1 MGWVQGYLALNP
13 KSSSPTPTFPIQ
25 NIWFND
31 FGSVTKYISSSSSPP
46 DAQGWLETILSR
58 FKDAY
63 PLTPNGTFPTL
74 NGEWLVTGKD
84 FGVVCMENNRA
95 IPRVRLYGPTRYQ
108 LRRLGTAKTDK
119 WVKWKV
125 DEAAFNK
132 LKTKGGI
139 KYPGSIKDWLALNSG
154 YAY

>member
-31 FGSVTKYISSSSSPP
+31 FGSVTKYISSSSQSSYHLTLK
-46 DAQGWLETILSR
+46 GVLETILSR

-95 IPRVRLYGPTRYQ
+95 IPRVRTIWPNQISAEALGDGQDRQMGRRGKSTR
-108 LRRLGTAKTDK
+108 RPSISS
-119 WVKWKV
+119 
-125 DEAAFNK
+125 
-132 LKTKGGI
+132 KTKGAMQVTP
-139 KYPGSIKDWLALNSG
+139 KY
-154 YAY
+154 